1 MLVGHLLAGLAL
13 AATQAIPTQ
22 QLTLELRYDED
33 DRFPL
38 TRVASMALGESGVLY
53 VADALE
59 LSVAILDSTGR
70 VAGTIG
76 REGRGPGEFAS
87 IGAIGVFGDTVWA
100 VDPALRR
107 LLLFDTSG
115 TTRVTISGQRTDTA
129 MWPAFPIE
137 TPPETVLR
145 GAHVTL
151 AASTSSPQQRN
162 LTLLGVDGRPVLAFA
177 TVDLARMRL
186 FLRGSRGLAVST
198 YQPLDDSPLWASS
211 PDGSRLVVVEREAAN
226 SEAGS
231 MSVSARTVS
240 GDLVFRTSCGYEPEL
255 VPASVMNDIVERA
268 ARANPGISGGAMG
281 AAEDAAR
288 QSLYLPTY
296 YTPVDAVVVAKD
308 NRVWLREH
316 GADHD
321 ATAVWLVLDPSG
333 VPAARILGPA
343 LLTVRAADGNRAWG
357 TEQDAFGTLHA
368 VRYGVGS
375 GDSVRAATSPWRC
388 STAP

>member
-13 AATQAIPTQ
+13 AATQAIPAQ

-76 REGRGPGEFAS
+76 REGLGPGEFAS

-129 MWPAFPIE
+129 TWPAFPIE

-162 LTLLGVDGRPVLAFA
+162 WTRLALYTRYDMELVQAIAF
-177 TVDLARMRL
+177 VQRQARGDARL
-186 FLRGSRGLAVST
+186 HR
-198 YQPLDDSPLWASS
+198 
-211 PDGSRLVVVEREAAN
+211 
-226 SEAGS
+226 
-231 MSVSARTVS
+231 
-240 GDLVFRTSCGYEPEL
+240 DLVSCGRQRCAWWL
-255 VPASVMNDIVERA
+255 FS
-268 ARANPGISGGAMG
+268 AM
-281 AAEDAAR
+281 
-288 QSLYLPTY
+288 
-296 YTPVDAVVVAKD
+296 
-308 NRVWLREH
+308 
-316 GADHD
+316 
-321 ATAVWLVLDPSG
+321 DP
-333 VPAARILGPA
+333 
-343 LLTVRAADGNRAWG
+343 
-357 TEQDAFGTLHA
+357 
-368 VRYGVGS
+368 
-375 GDSVRAATSPWRC
+375 
-388 STAP
+388 